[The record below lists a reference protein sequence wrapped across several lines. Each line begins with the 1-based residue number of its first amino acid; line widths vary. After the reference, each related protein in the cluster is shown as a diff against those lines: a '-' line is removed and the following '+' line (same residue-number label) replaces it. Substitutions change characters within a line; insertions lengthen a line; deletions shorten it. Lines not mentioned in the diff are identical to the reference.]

1 MDYITTEQL
10 IKEVVAMGYEI
21 STGSVNDYHFV
32 EIANNSNN
40 IVIATVTQDQIMQ
53 LDTMYLGWDDLNDQD
68 RSKLYNLLD
77 RYARTPLDKREKQKK
92 YRLRVDFDKI
102 INLKYSNA
110 MMLVLAQKLGGL
122 NNKKC
127 YFAVPGENEPKIKF
141 TQAEID
147 EMGDLTKGFVKEE
160 ICEK

>member
-1 MDYITTEQL
+1 MDHITTEQL
-10 IKEVVAMGYEI
+10 IKEVVAIGYEI

-32 EIANNSNN
+32 KVVNNSNN

-77 RYARTPLDKREKQKK
+77 RYARTPLDKRTPEKK
-92 YRLRVDFDKI
+92 YRLRLDIDKRVNGGDI
-102 INLKYSNA
+102 SYLAYSYVKGEYFFSGNQPLITINKS
-110 MMLVLAQKLGGL
+110 
-122 NNKKC
+122 
-127 YFAVPGENEPKIKF
+127 EF

-147 EMGDLTKGFVKEE
+147 AMGDLTKGFVKEE
-160 ICEK
+160 ICEQ

>member
-1 MDYITTEQL
+1 MAELKQEL
-10 IKEVVAMGYEI
+10 ENIKIVDELAQIGLAKRLKNIEKRI
-21 STGSVNDYHFV
+21 SAL
-32 EIANNSNN
+32 E
-40 IVIATVTQDQIMQ
+40 
-53 LDTMYLGWDDLNDQD
+53 
-68 RSKLYNLLD
+68 SKG
-77 RYARTPLDKREKQKK
+77 EKK

-127 YFAVPGENEPKIKF
+127 YFAVPGENEPKIEF
-141 TQAEID
+141 TQSEID
-147 EMGDLTKGFVKEE
+147 TMGDITRGFVKEE